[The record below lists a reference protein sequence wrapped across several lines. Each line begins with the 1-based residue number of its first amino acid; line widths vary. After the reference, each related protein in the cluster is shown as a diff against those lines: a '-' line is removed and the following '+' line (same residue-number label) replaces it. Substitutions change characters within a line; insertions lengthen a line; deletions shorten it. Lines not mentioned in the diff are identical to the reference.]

1 MMRVVLLFL
10 VLAVLFGAVIQGVRY
25 LNGKQALA
33 LTKITGLAILSSSLA
48 LAVMFGLVILF

>member
-10 VLAVLFGAVIQGVRY
+10 VLAVLFGAVIQGFRY

>member
-10 VLAVLFGAVIQGVRY
+10 VLAVLFGAVIQCFRY

-48 LAVMFGLVILF
+48 LLVMFGLVILF